1 MNWINVIGGLIVQEN
16 NSNGE
21 TMDLTREKM
30 QETKLNGESLD
41 IVAENVSKLK
51 ELFPEI
57 ITEDKIDFDKLKEV
71 LGEYAE
77 EDRER
82 YNFTWKGKL
91 AALRIAQ
98 TPSTGTLRPC
108 KEESKNWGTTQNLYL
123 EGDNLEVLK
132 LLQKSYY
139 GKIKMIYIDP
149 PYNTGKDFVYR
160 DNYKDN
166 LQNYLE
172 MTEQIDKEGMKLST
186 NTDIG
191 GRYHTNWLNMI
202 YPRLRLARNLL
213 TEDGVIFISIDD
225 NELENLKKICDEIF
239 GEENFVSTICV
250 NRTSEI
256 ASNYTVSKHEYI
268 IVYSKSI
275 NHLDIFNKT
284 KITISRGTVGNKNQ
298 TMPEITFPAGLK
310 CYGMDDGVYEATRKI
325 DGSLEN
331 IENLDPIIIENGAL
345 KEDVRLIARWRS
357 SNDMRNFFANDC
369 KPTKAKIT
377 GEIVEIY
384 FENDRFN
391 PQIKKRTYEKIPSIF
406 FENTR
411 GSKDLDELNINFFD
425 FPKSTKLLNYIVNF
439 SKKNDII
446 LDFFCGSATTAHS
459 VIQVNAE
466 DKGARK
472 FIMVQL
478 PESIP
483 KESEAYN
490 IGYKNICEMSK
501 ERIRRA
507 GDKILN
513 KSKEE
518 QKTFDNDSTS
528 NLDIGFKV
536 FKLDSSNL
544 AKWNPD
550 YDNLEQKLLDSVENI
565 IPGRCEFDLIY
576 EIMLKYGVDLT
587 LPIIEYNLQNNII
600 YSIGLGALVICL
612 ENDIKANIATEIIK
626 LKNELSPEIMRVV
639 FKDNGFANDSDKT
652 NIKETLMVHG
662 IEEFVT
668 I

>member
-1 MNWINVIGGLIVQEN
+1 MQEN